1 MDNIQ
6 FGAFVAQLR
15 KEQNM
20 TQKELAQRLNVTDKA
35 ISKWETGKGFPDLK
49 LLEPLAGALNVSLV
63 ELIQCRRQKSD
74 TLTLD
79 QAGQVAS
86 QAMDQ
91 AQRATARRY
100 LRLFRWVLTGIG
112 SVCVLRLIP
121 WVWRL
126 WDHLYF
132 KLILSRQL
140 GVIGSADG
148 PTAIITSSQLP
159 PMWLMIGLPAVLL
172 LACVLLAVKVRQ
184 VEKRLK

>member
-20 TQKELAQRLNVTDKA
+20 TQKELARRLNVTDKA

-63 ELIQCRRQKSD
+63 ELIQGERQQSD

-91 AQRATARRY
+91 AQRTTARRY

-112 SVCVLRLIP
+112 GICVLRLIP
-121 WVWRL
+121 WVWCL
-126 WDHLYF
+126 WDLLYF
-132 KLILSRQL
+132 DLIRSRQL

-148 PTAIITSSQLP
+148 PVAIITASQPP
-159 PMWLMIGLPAVLL
+159 PMWLMIGVPAVLL
-172 LACVLLAVKVRQ
+172 LVCVLLALRVHQ
-184 VEKRLK
+184 VEKKLK